1 MKPQRLPLH
10 PSIWRA
16 ALVALLM
23 VGGGC
28 SNEREPSEQD
38 SVAQRPFGTMDSGE
52 EITLFTL
59 DNANG
64 MEVDI
69 INYGGIIVRLTAP
82 NREGEYE
89 DVVQGFN
96 SLEDY
101 VADSTFQGAII
112 GRYGN
117 RIAGGRFE
125 IDGEEYELA
134 TNDEPG
140 GMPAH
145 LHGGTVGFNKVVWG
159 AEPVVE
165 NGIEGVKLTY
175 LSKDGEEGY
184 PGNLD
189 VTVHYWLTDDDELK
203 ISYHATTDKKTH
215 VNLTNHAYFNLKGEG
230 EGTILDHVFMIN
242 ASKFTPVNEGLIPT
256 GELRAVEGTP
266 FDFTSPEVLGSR
278 IEEENQQLAYGLGYD
293 HNWVL
298 DNQDG
303 DLELAATVYEPTT
316 GRFMEVLT
324 EEPGIQLYSGN
335 FQDGTLVGNSGKAY
349 AHRGAFCL
357 ETQHYPDTPN
367 QPDFPSTLLAPDE
380 VYETTTIYRFTARE
394 E

>member
-1 MKPQRLPLH
+1 MSRYKLSLKNTF
-10 PSIWRA
+10 SLA
-16 ALVALLM
+16 FLSGTLMAGVA
-23 VGGGC
+23 C
-28 SNEREPSEQD
+28 SEKVDTVEEKS
-38 SVAQRPFGTMDSGE
+38 FGTTASGD
-52 EITLFTL
+52 EITLYTL

-69 INYGGIIVRLTAP
+69 INYGGIVARLTAP
-82 NREGEYE
+82 DRDGNFA

-96 SLEDY
+96 TLAEY
-101 VADSTFQGAII
+101 EADSSFQGALI

-117 RIAGGRFE
+117 RIAHGKFE
-125 IDGEEYELA
+125 IDGTTYKLA

-140 GMPAH
+140 GIPAH
-145 LHGGTVGFNKVVWG
+145 LHGGNVGYDKVVWN

-189 VTVHYWLTDDDELK
+189 ITVHYWLTDDNALK
-203 ISYHATTDKKTH
+203 ITYEATTDKKTY
-215 VNLTNHAYFNLKGEG
+215 VNLTNHAYYNLKGEG
-230 EGTILDHVFMIN
+230 QGEIVDHVFTIN

-256 GELRAVEGTP
+256 GELRPVKGTP
-266 FDFTSPEVLGSR
+266 FDFTSPETLAAR
-278 IEEENQQLAYGLGYD
+278 IGDENTQLSYGGGYD

-303 DLELAATVYEPTT
+303 SLALAATVYEPTT
-316 GRFMEVLT
+316 GRVMEVST

-335 FQDGTLVGNSGKAY
+335 FLDGTMVGKSGKNY
-349 AHRGAFCL
+349 VFRGAFCL
-357 ETQHYPDTPN
+357 ETQHYPDSPN
-367 QPDFPSTLLAPDE
+367 QPGFPSTLLAPGE
-380 VYETTTIYRFTARE
+380 TYETTTIYTFSAK
-394 E
+394 

>member
-1 MKPQRLPLH
+1 MRLHGSSLKT
-10 PSIWRA
+10 SLYVA
-16 ALVALLM
+16 ALTGALVM
-23 VGGGC
+23 GAGC
-28 SNEREPSEQD
+28 AKEGDVVKQTD
-38 SVAQRPFGTMDSGE
+38 FGTTESGKE
-52 EITLFTL
+52 VTLYTL

-82 NREGEYE
+82 DRDGNYE

-96 SLEDY
+96 TLAEY
-101 VADSTFQGAII
+101 EADASFQGALI

-117 RIAGGRFE
+117 RIAAGEFE
-125 IDGEEYELA
+125 IDGTTYELA

-140 GMPAH
+140 DMPAH
-145 LHGGTVGFNKVVWG
+145 LHGGIVGYNKVVWD

-165 NGIEGVKLTY
+165 NGIEGLKLSY
-175 LSKDGEEGY
+175 LSEDGEEGY

-189 VTVHYWLTDDDELK
+189 ITVTYWLQDDDSLK
-203 ISYHATTDKKTH
+203 IHYHATTDEKTH

-230 EGTILDHVFMIN
+230 EGSILDHEFTIY
-242 ASKFTPVNEGLIPT
+242 ASKFTPVNKGLIPT
-256 GELRAVEGTP
+256 GELRPVAGTP
-266 FDFTSPEVLGSR
+266 FDFTTPHTLAER
-278 IEEENQQLAYGLGYD
+278 IGDENEQLSFGLGYD

-303 DLELAATVYEPTT
+303 DMALAATVYEPNT
-316 GRFMEVLT
+316 GRVMDVLT

-335 FQDGTLVGNSGKAY
+335 FQDGSLTGKSGKTY
-349 AHRGAFCL
+349 DYRGAFCL

-367 QPDFPSTLLAPDE
+367 QPNFPTTLLTPDD
-380 VYETTTIYRFTARE
+380 VYDTTTIYKFSAK
-394 E
+394 